1 MSNAAFSA
9 ESENDDL
16 VIKIIDLE
24 YYDKNSK

>member
-9 ESENDDL
+9 EFENDDL

-24 YYDKNSK
+24 YYKDSK